1 MPATFRIYSA
11 SAGSGKTYQLTKE
24 YLRLALG
31 AGEAGYYK
39 SILAITFTNAAAA
52 EMKERIIGALR
63 GFVHPGTDAK
73 ADALLTELARE
84 MAEDGLLP
92 PDAPE
97 LQEQELRRR
106 AEQTFRL
113 VLYHYADFAVS
124 TIDSFVQRVVQA
136 FTRELGLPAAFEV
149 ELDDE
154 SVLHA
159 AVALL
164 LDKVNRGQEHE
175 LLTRTLQDYALS
187 KAEEGRSWNMLP
199 EEIMRFGKFLL
210 NESVH
215 EAVAQLQQMELKQ
228 FRQLHKTLKERREQ
242 IRGEFEAAGARA
254 VAALERHGL
263 LPDQLAGGSRG
274 VHSHFTRPLRWLDD
288 PAGTPTSTARKAAES
303 GKWGSGDAM
312 KGALKPALEAVAG
325 ELTEAFE
332 ELELLQQRYLSQYL
346 LIEGLLPQLFH
357 VSLLSELSKAV
368 QQVSQERNVVLIGE
382 FNRRLASIV
391 LREPVPFLYER
402 LGERYQHLLIDEFQ
416 DTSELQWNNLLPLVE
431 NAVAFGHLSLA
442 VGDAKQAIYRW
453 RGGEMEQILR
463 LYQGAPR
470 ALVERAQDLDMRAIL
485 AERYIGLAGALEPR
499 SLQTNFRSGP
509 QIIEFNNDFFTHV
522 SQGHP
527 GFPLVQQIYDEGF
540 VQEAP
545 SKASPPGPLSRGE
558 GEPDD
563 SVQRGGAAPLTLRS
577 PAADEV
583 LQPHGTVRE
592 FVMTADART
601 WDKTSEFSKEMRR
614 RPTPAEDALWQELRD
629 EKQGAKF
636 RRQHVIGS
644 VIVDFVCIPAMLVVE
659 VDGEVHNDPQQ
670 AAYDAGRT
678 YELEGLGYRVIR
690 FTNEQVLQDI
700 SQVLSSVRQALSAAD
715 NAVAEARG
723 GAAEHQRS
731 SSAPSEQQSSGS
743 PSPRERGP
751 GGEAHVE
758 ILLTQHDAPARLYRP
773 AEGRYAEQPLP
784 GHLDAEVL
792 DYDESTLYL
801 TLALVEQA
809 LTDGFRLEDVA
820 VLCRRRDQSRR
831 VAKFLKERGYD
842 IISAD
847 SLSLEFA
854 EVVNLLVAIL
864 RVLHQPA
871 DTLARV
877 EALLLVDK
885 VVRGVPPTPTR
896 ARRIAEIAKEPRSR
910 PFFDE
915 LRRLG
920 YDVQEQQ
927 TGNRDLYELC
937 ETLMGLFGLLH
948 RREESEYLFR
958 FLDLTLEYSLRYG
971 NNLGNF
977 LSYWDQRKAN
987 LSINAPAGRGGAV
1000 TITTVHKAKGLA
1012 YGVVIVP
1019 WADWSLEPTSA
1030 FGGAYLWGRLA
1041 DEDKPV
1047 PDMPPVAVVKQRK
1060 ELTQTVLAAQY
1071 AEEREKTFVEALNLL
1086 YVAFTRPRQRLYILT
1101 RRPDAGR
1108 AAKDDATAPAGNVA
1122 QLLHRYLTDRGLWNE
1137 EQMSYVL
1144 SAGELINNEE
1154 LIINNS
1160 QTDAAGNEQLLEDGS
1175 QSTASTEKP
1184 ITNNEKRDTL
1194 FPLTNLAT
1202 AAWEERLRLRRHAS
1216 TVFDFS
1222 EQQQQRDWNRKLHFA
1237 LRRVITAQD
1246 VERVAG
1252 QLTAEGLVSR
1262 REQPELL
1269 QRLRQIVQNAQLAPY
1284 FRPEVIAETEREIL
1298 VGGTP
1303 REDYKPD
1310 RVVFEPN
1317 EGPAPGRVTLI
1328 DFRVP
1333 PPEPR
1338 HQTMLRQYGQL
1349 FRRLGYQDVRGLVYY
1364 FETEEVVAF
1373 GC

>member
-31 AGEAGYYK
+31 ADEPGYYK
-39 SILAITFTNAAAA
+39 GILAITFTNAAAA

-63 GFVHPGTDAK
+63 GFAQPGTDPK
-73 ADALLTELARE
+73 ADALLAELAEE
-84 MAEDGLLP
+84 MAADGLLP
-92 PDAPE
+92 RVLDTPE
-97 LQEQELRRR
+97 ARQGLLCRR
-106 AEQTFRL
+106 AQQTFKL

-164 LDKVNRGQEHE
+164 LDKVNRGPEHQ

-187 KAEEGRSWNMLP
+187 KAEEGRSWNQLP

-228 FRQLHKTLKERREQ
+228 FRELHRTLKQLREQ
-242 IRGEFEAAGARA
+242 MQADLQA
-254 VAALERHGL
+254 VGDRVLALLATQGIGL
-263 LPDQLAGGSRG
+263 DQLAGGKNG
-274 VHSHFTRPLRWLDD
+274 VHSHFSKPLRWLDD
-288 PAGTPTSTARKAAES
+288 PSGTPTATARKAAES
-303 GKWGSGDAM
+303 SKWGSGDAL
-312 KGALKPALEAVAG
+312 KGPLKPALEAVAP
-325 ELTEAFE
+325 ELSAAFY
-332 ELELLQQRYLSQYL
+332 ELETLRERYLGHYL
-346 LIEGLLPQLFH
+346 LIEGMLPQLFH

-368 QQVSQERNVVLIGE
+368 QQVSQDRNVVLIGE
-382 FNRRLASIV
+382 FNRRLARIV

-431 NAVAFGHLSLA
+431 NAVAGGNLSLA

-470 ALVERAQDLDMRAIL
+470 ALVERVQDLEMRAIL
-485 AERYIGLAGALEPR
+485 AERYIGLAGALEPM

-509 QIIEFNNDFFTHV
+509 QIIQFNNDFFAHV
-522 SQGHP
+522 AQGHP
-527 GFPLVQQIYDEGF
+527 QLELVQSIYDAHFG
-540 VQEAP
+540 QQA
-545 SKASPPGPLSRGE
+545 
-558 GEPDD
+558 
-563 SVQRGGAAPLTLRS
+563 
-577 PAADEV
+577 PAA
-583 LQPHGTVRE
+583 
-592 FVMTADART
+592 
-601 WDKTSEFSKEMRR
+601 
-614 RPTPAEDALWQELRD
+614 
-629 EKQGAKF
+629 
-636 RRQHVIGS
+636 
-644 VIVDFVCIPAMLVVE
+644 
-659 VDGEVHNDPQQ
+659 
-670 AAYDAGRT
+670 
-678 YELEGLGYRVIR
+678 
-690 FTNEQVLQDI
+690 
-700 SQVLSSVRQALSAAD
+700 ALS
-715 NAVAEARG
+715 G
-723 GAAEHQRS
+723 P
-731 SSAPSEQQSSGS
+731 PS
-743 PSPRERGP
+743 
-751 GGEAHVE
+751 HVE
-758 ILLTQHDAPARLYRP
+758 ILFTQPDAPARLYAP
-773 AEGRYAEQPLP
+773 AQGRYRDEPLP
-784 GHLDAEVL
+784 GHHATDAL
-792 DYDESTLYL
+792 AYDESTLYL
-801 TLALVEQA
+801 TLAYIEQA
-809 LTDGFRLEDVA
+809 VADGIRPEDVA

-871 DTLARV
+871 DSLARV

-885 VVRGVPPTPTR
+885 VVRGVPPTPGR
-896 ARRIAEIAKEPRSR
+896 ARQIAAVAKAERSL

-920 YDVQEQQ
+920 YDVQERQ
-927 TGNRDLYELC
+927 TGNLDLYELS
-937 ETLMGLFGLLH
+937 EKLMGLFGLLH

-958 FLDLTLEYSLRYG
+958 FLDLTLEYSLRFG

-977 LSYWDQRKAN
+977 LAYWDQRKSS
-987 LSINAPAGRGGAV
+987 LSINAPAGRGGAI

-1019 WADWSLEPTSA
+1019 FADWSLEPSSA
-1030 FGGAYLWGRLA
+1030 FGGSYLWGRLA

-1047 PDMPPVAVVKQRK
+1047 AEMPPVAVVKQRK
-1060 ELTQTVLAAQY
+1060 ELAQTVLAGQY

-1086 YVAFTRPRQRLYILT
+1086 YVAFTRPRQRLYVIS
-1101 RRPDAGR
+1101 RRPEGR
-1108 AAKDDATAPAGNVA
+1108 AKDDAGPAANVA
-1122 QLLHRYLTDRGLWNE
+1122 QLLHRYLADRGQWND
-1137 EQMSYVL
+1137 EQLTYVVD
-1144 SAGELINNEE
+1144 LINNDE
-1154 LIINNS
+1154 LSIINESPLSAAQSTPNNAHPTS
-1160 QTDAAGNEQLLEDGS
+1160 NDQQPETTNQQTITNTQQPETENEQPE
-1175 QSTASTEKP
+1175 
-1184 ITNNEKRDTL
+1184 TNNQKPTTNNHKPTL

-1202 AAWEERLRLRRHAS
+1202 ADWEQRLRLRRHAS

-1222 EQQQQRDWNRKLHFA
+1222 EQQQQREWSRKLHFA
-1237 LRRVITAQD
+1237 LRRVISQRD

-1269 QRLRQIVQNAQLAPY
+1269 QRLRQLVQHPQLEAY
-1284 FRPEVIAETEREIL
+1284 FRPGVIAETEREIL
-1298 VGGTP
+1298 VGGAP

-1310 RVVFEPN
+1310 RVVFEPAV
-1317 EGPAPGRVTLI
+1317 GLGPGRVTLL

-1338 HQTMLRQYGQL
+1338 HRQLLAQYGQL
-1349 FRRLGYQDVRGLVYY
+1349 FKRLGYAEVRGLLYY
-1364 FETEEVVAF
+1364 FETEEVVEF
-1373 GC
+1373 SC